1 MSCGHKMEDTPKYCG
16 ALLTRLVALEKML
29 DEREERTKERFAAMD
44 RSVCAALASSD
55 KAISKAETA
64 TEKRFDGVNEFRDTL
79 RDQAATLLSRS
90 EYLIQHKALEA
101 RFTQIEDKVSTI
113 ENRTIGK
120 KEGLSFVGQ
129 IVLGAIALGATSAAF
144 ITAFSRMVH

>member
-1 MSCGHKMEDTPKYCG
+1 MEDTPKYCG

-29 DEREERTKERFAAMD
+29 DEREERTKERFTAMD
-44 RSVCAALASSD
+44 RSVSAALASSD

-101 RFTQIEDKVSTI
+101 RFTQIEDKVLTI

-120 KEGLSFVGQ
+120 REGLSFVGQ

>member
-1 MSCGHKMEDTPKYCG
+1 MEDTPKYCG

-29 DEREERTKERFAAMD
+29 DEREERTKERFTAMD
-44 RSVCAALASSD
+44 RSVSAALASSD

-120 KEGLSFVGQ
+120 REGLSFVGQ

>member
-1 MSCGHKMEDTPKYCG
+1 MEDTPKYCG

-29 DEREERTKERFAAMD
+29 DEREERTKERFTAMD
-44 RSVCAALASSD
+44 RSVSAALTSSD

-90 EYLIQHKALEA
+90 EYLIQNKALEA